1 MIRDKWIIGF
11 RNHLS
16 RLYGE
21 CDSCAAI
28 EGSRLTTSER
38 RELKILLE
46 NAIKYVDERILR

>member
-11 RNHLS
+11 RNNLS

-28 EGSRLTTSER
+28 EGSRLTPLER
-38 RELKILLE
+38 QELKAMLE
-46 NAIKYVDERILR
+46 KIIEYVDKRILR